1 MAWDEWEQ
9 LKASAAERHTTQM
22 QLNQLP
28 ADQGGGT
35 STGEPKTGTAGGSG
49 TLRHSGGPWTRAAGA
64 ADDLRISTE
73 STKKNLQS
81 GHAGVSKGAEGLA
94 SLEVLRTVLTSWE
107 KRLEAVRGECES
119 LEPKLRAVAK
129 EMGERDGAIAA
140 EVRAVGVPT
149 GGRE

>member
-9 LKASAAERHTTQM
+9 VKAAAAERHTAQM

-35 STGEPKTGTAGGSG
+35 STGESKTESGGSG
-49 TLRHSGGPWTRAAGA
+49 TLRHSGGPWTRAAGTA
-64 ADDLRISTE
+64 GDLRISTE
-73 STKKNLQS
+73 STNKNLLS

-94 SLEVLRTVLTSWE
+94 SLEVLKSVLTSWE
-107 KRLEAVRGECES
+107 RRLEAVRDECES

-129 EMGERDGAIAA
+129 EMGEREGAIAA
-140 EVRAVGVPT
+140 SVRAVSVPT